1 MAADLEAL
9 YDWYRARG
17 LSEEEAERQAEE
29 KILASP
35 EVLQH
40 LVLVHTTGYQRW
52 LSRAAGRLRW
62 GMDLLLFA
70 LGVVPVVAVTTLV
83 AITQIRTAGA
93 GPLLW
98 VILAIGAAIVGLGL
112 GKMYQL
118 FIRRERSLAKLHY
131 GLFTLLFLGSLGP
144 ALGATGFIVRLE
156 DLASELMR
164 SGASQAALLRAAE
177 RVAVDATVLSVGL
190 LLGIGAGLMWFV
202 LANRIAVIEASESE
216 LLLAE

>member
-9 YDWYRARG
+9 YDWYRACG

-40 LVLVHTTGYQRW
+40 LVLVHSTGYQRW
-52 LSRAAGRLRW
+52 LSRAAGHLRW
-62 GMDLLLFA
+62 GMDLLLFG
-70 LGVVPVVAVTTLV
+70 LGVVPLVAFSAVVVA
-83 AITQIRTAGA
+83 AQIRTAGA

-98 VILAIGAAIVGLGL
+98 VILAIGAGIVGLGL

-118 FIRRERSLAKLHY
+118 FIRRERSTAKLHR
-131 GLFTLLFLGSLGP
+131 GLFTLLFLGILGP
-144 ALGATGFIVRLE
+144 ALGTTGFLTSLWGV
-156 DLASELMR
+156 AKELMR
-164 SGASQAALLRAAE
+164 SGTSQATLLAAAN
-177 RVAVDATVLSVGL
+177 RVGVDATVLSLSL

-202 LANRIAVIEASESE
+202 LANRIAVVEASESE